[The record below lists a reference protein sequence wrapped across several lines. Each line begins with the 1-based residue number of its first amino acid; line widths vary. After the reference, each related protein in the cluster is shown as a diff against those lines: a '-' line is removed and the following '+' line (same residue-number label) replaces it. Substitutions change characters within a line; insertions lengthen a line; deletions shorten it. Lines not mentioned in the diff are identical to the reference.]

1 MILMLLGCPVEPDTG
16 AASLSPAEPRLLISG
31 QMNLSDFDAPAALE
45 LDLEGNVVWSLT
57 PEADAGAFGA
67 RRLDDG
73 QTLIAWT
80 RLPPDTAAGLV
91 IADEEGATQWRYDEN
106 LGGPLVFP
114 HGVDLLGDGTVVV
127 ADTYRGDVLAID
139 TAGSL
144 RWDLS
149 VLSSRHSGAPS
160 GMSRGEYDGT
170 EYIFVTQL
178 DNLDGTVPNDTL
190 TAYLVE
196 GDDEPRELWVWPPER
211 SPEMSLWIHGPRLLD
226 DGTVLGSM
234 AGHGQVVRLDLEGN
248 EIERFPPDDHE
259 SRLAFPRDA
268 AFLPDGRL
276 VVLDATEVLLVTD
289 PGGAFEVEVLA
300 ELSFGYSLEVVY

>member
-1 MILMLLGCPVEPDTG
+1 MIAVLLGCPVEPDTG
-16 AASLSPAEPRLLISG
+16 AATLPATEPRLLVSG
-31 QMNLSDFDAPAALE
+31 QMNLADFDAPAALE
-45 LDLEGNVVWSLT
+45 LDLDGNVTWSLT
-57 PEADAGAFGA
+57 PEPDAGAFGA

-73 QTLIAWT
+73 QTLVAWT

-91 IADEEGATQWRYDEN
+91 IADDDGAVSWRYDEK
-106 LGGPLVFP
+106 LGGPLTFP
-114 HGVDLLGDGTVVV
+114 HGVDALGDGTVLV

-139 TAGSL
+139 TSGSL
-144 RWDLS
+144 LWDLS
-149 VLSSRHSGAPS
+149 VLSSRHAGAPS
-160 GMSRGEYDGT
+160 GMSRGVYDGK
-170 EYIFVTQL
+170 EYILVTQL
-178 DNLDGTVPNDTL
+178 DNLDGQVPNDTL
-190 TAYLVE
+190 TAFLVE
-196 GDDEPRELWVWPPER
+196 GDEEPRELWVWPPER
-211 SPEMSLWIHGPRLLD
+211 SPESSLWIHGPRMLD

-248 EIERFPPDDHE
+248 EIERFPPDEHE

>member
-1 MILMLLGCPVEPDTG
+1 MIAMLLGCPVEQDT
-16 AASLSPAEPRLLISG
+16 AAEPELGAEPRLLISG

-45 LDLEGNVVWSLT
+45 LDLDGDVVWSLT

-91 IADEEGATQWRYDEN
+91 IADDEGTESWRYDEK

-114 HGVDLLGDGTVVV
+114 HGVDVLGDGSVVV

-144 RWDLS
+144 RWELS
-149 VLSSRHSGAPS
+149 VLSSRHAGAPS
-160 GMSRGEYDGT
+160 GMSRGEYEGK

-211 SPEMSLWIHGPRLLD
+211 SPEVSLWIHGPRLLD

-234 AGHGQVVRLDLEGN
+234 AGHGQVVRLDLDGN
-248 EIERFPPDDHE
+248 EIERFPPSEHE

-289 PGGAFEVEVLA
+289 PSGAFEVDVLA